1 MGLVVRIYDIVSPND
16 FDLKIGSSPYAFN
29 DPTLENQPEGWSKL
43 NGPNSNN
50 SWPRSTSG
58 TTTSTERNY
67 RTDPIYVGNN
77 DPEVI
82 NGNPPSS
89 DIIFYDYLKFDTEY
103 WIRIEDKVNVVNLCD
118 QDNTPRYIVENI
130 YIHDSKTFECYDKI
144 NFSLDYFCP
153 TPTPQPTAT
162 PRPTSTSTPVPTTT
176 PIPTPTPTEEPIQ
189 ITQET
194 EINIFFDS
202 SGSMN
207 TTLTPLT
214 TMRNTILQNCLLPF
228 YNNDVNLY
236 NQRVTITNISNERAI
251 SWIATPPSN
260 PNYNVV
266 NLAFADESNTYEAE
280 SPGISGWTNGSTSG
294 NADIAT
300 LRSALENAST
310 STSHRGIIFQVDT
323 LNYSG
328 TDAYP
333 QYQAFM
339 NALFNG
345 FGYYAGTS
353 GLSDK
358 SEVSCVQ
365 DVIAGSTPQ
374 YYANLI
380 VTAMNN
386 LGFNVPNC

>member
-16 FDLKIGSSPYAFN
+16 FDLKIGLSPYGPF
-29 DPTLENQPEGWSKL
+29 TQL
-43 NGPNSNN
+43 NGPNNG
-50 SWPRSTSG
+50 SWYKSTSG
-58 TTTSTERNY
+58 VTTSTERNY
-67 RTDPIYVGNN
+67 RTDPIYIGDN
-77 DPEVI
+77 DPEVV

-89 DIIFYDYLKFDTEY
+89 DITFYDLEFDTEY

-153 TPTPQPTAT
+153 TPTPQPSPTQRPIPT
-162 PRPTSTSTPVPTTT
+162 PTPVPTTT
-176 PIPTPTPTEEPIQ
+176 PMPTPTPTEEPIQ

-207 TTLTPLT
+207 TTLSPLT

-236 NQRVTITNISNERAI
+236 NQRVTITNVPNERAI
-251 SWIATPPSN
+251 QWIATPPSD
-260 PNYNVV
+260 PSYNVV
-266 NLAFADESNTYEAE
+266 NLAFADESNVYEAE
-280 SPGISGWTNGSTSG
+280 SPTTTGWTNGSAAG
-294 NADIAT
+294 NADILALRNT
-300 LRSALENAST
+300 LDNAST
-310 STSHRGIIFQVDT
+310 PTSHRGIIFQVDT
-323 LNYSG
+323 LSG
-328 TDAYP
+328 NIEAFP

-345 FGYYAGTS
+345 LGYYAGTS

-386 LGFNVPNC
+386 LGYNVPNC